1 MNGQLNNE
9 TVLSPETLP
18 NNTPRVVKISNMIM
32 VEAKLDQQLEMYGI
46 LLPLMRITHGR
57 LNNFPIEYFASNY

>member
-9 TVLSPETLP
+9 TVLSRENLP
-18 NNTPRVVKISNMIM
+18 NNTPRVVEINNMPM
-32 VEAKLDQQLEMYGI
+32 VEVNLDQQLEMYDI
-46 LLPLMRITHGR
+46 MLPLMRINHGR